1 MKITIYR
8 ISDGEI
14 LRSVDCPSDHVSL
27 QCQDG
32 EEFHLNCPPEATH
45 IIDNEPVTIITE
57 PTLDEIKTAKIRDIN
72 HRRDQQEL
80 SGFDYLGKRF
90 DSDVNAMR
98 RISIAVQA
106 AQSYPDFIVEWTCQD
121 NSTITLNAEQIIAM
135 PLTMA
140 VYGNELHQK
149 ARTLKAQI
157 EAATT
162 IDEVNLIDW

>member
-1 MKITIYR
+1 MNIAVYSLEDGKIKRR
-8 ISDGEI
+8 ISC
-14 LRSVDCPSDHVSL
+14 LPSMVLGMCLPLED
-27 QCQDG
+27 
-32 EEFHLNCPPEATH
+32 FFLNCPDTSTH
-45 IIDNEPVTIITE
+45 IINNEPVTVPPSLE
-57 PTLDEIKTAKIRDIN
+57 ENKVAKIAEINQARDKM
-72 HRRDQQEL
+72 EL
-80 SGFDYLGKRF
+80 TGFDYLGKRF